1 MNCFCLS
8 VYLDHTD
15 KASATNLGTFQ
26 MERGRTLSQAPVP
39 MAAQAAE
46 FGSLFVLKSPYTIA
60 SISTLTM
67 ILWLHLQQNLTQKA
81 AEECWLP
88 TDIRI

>member
-15 KASATNLGTFQ
+15 KASATNLGTFL

-39 MAAQAAE
+39 MTAQAAE
-46 FGSLFVLKSPYTIA
+46 FGSLFVLKSPYTKA

-67 ILWLHLQQNLTQKA
+67 ILWRHLQQNLAQKA
-81 AEECWLP
+81 AAVCWLP
-88 TDIRI
+88 MDFRI